1 MDRFYGDSLMKVSII
16 TATYNSEKTL
26 KTCLDSV
33 AQQSARADIE
43 HIIVDGRSSDATL
56 ALVNQYPHVSKI
68 VSDKDRGI
76 YHAFNRGVELAT
88 GDLIYFL
95 NSDDSLYDD
104 NVIADVLAEFTSET
118 DYYCGVIF
126 CINEQTKQS
135 YFSETLK
142 DDAINFNPPHQAF
155 FCRRELF
162 DKLGPFNECLTI
174 TADTYFMKQSIQKTK
189 GVFSPRAI
197 ARFSLQGLSSSESSR
212 AKVLAQDVI
221 VDNLLGLST
230 IQSKLSERMAIQIQN
245 LLLIKQLM
253 LNMLQ
258 GNLDLS
264 ALMGKRLAIFGAREL
279 SQVFY
284 HFFSQKNINV
294 IGFVVSSDDNLP
306 VYTDVPILSLQD
318 LKQAA
323 PDLVLNCIEGSHEDD
338 VTKRI
343 VLFCPGVNVLSWR
356 DFGSKRRVSSRH
368 NLVSVSQNV
377 ESF

>member
-1 MDRFYGDSLMKVSII
+1 MGRFYGDSLMKVSII

-33 AQQSARADIE
+33 AQQSASADIE

-76 YHAFNRGVELAT
+76 YHAFNRGVGLAT

-104 NVIADVLAEFTSET
+104 HVIADVLAEFTSET
-118 DYYCGVIF
+118 AYYCGVIF

-174 TADTYFMKQSIQKTK
+174 AADTYFMK
-189 GVFSPRAI
+189 
-197 ARFSLQGLSSSESSR
+197 
-212 AKVLAQDVI
+212 
-221 VDNLLGLST
+221 
-230 IQSKLSERMAIQIQN
+230 
-245 LLLIKQLM
+245 
-253 LNMLQ
+253 
-258 GNLDLS
+258 
-264 ALMGKRLAIFGAREL
+264 
-279 SQVFY
+279 
-284 HFFSQKNINV
+284 
-294 IGFVVSSDDNLP
+294 
-306 VYTDVPILSLQD
+306 
-318 LKQAA
+318 
-323 PDLVLNCIEGSHEDD
+323 
-338 VTKRI
+338 
-343 VLFCPGVNVLSWR
+343 
-356 DFGSKRRVSSRH
+356 
-368 NLVSVSQNV
+368 
-377 ESF
+377 